1 MGITDVLALLGG
13 LALFLYGMQMM
24 STGLEAAAGNR
35 MKSILEKLTSNRVKG
50 VLVGAAITAVIQ
62 SSSATTVMVVGFV
75 NSGLMTLK
83 QAVWV
88 IMGANIGTTIT
99 GQLIA
104 LDIGAIAPLF
114 AIAGVGA
121 IMFIKSEK
129 VHHISSIFA
138 GLGIL
143 FMGMDMMGAA
153 MSPLKESEAFI
164 SLMTKFDNP
173 LLGILVGALFT
184 AVIQSSSASVG
195 ILQALAS
202 TGMIPLSSAMFVL
215 FGQNIGTCIT
225 AVLASIGMKV
235 NAKRT
240 TVIHLL
246 FNIIG
251 AVLFTVICLVTP
263 YVTWIEAMTPGD
275 PVAQIANA
283 HTVFNIVTTLLL
295 LPFGTH
301 MANIAVRILP
311 DSKKADDEDLR
322 LKYIRPFESSYAI
335 GHSAV
340 AVSQVRDE
348 VNRMRDMVA
357 KNISDSFDSLVQY
370 DEKLRK
376 KVSEREEYIDFLNK
390 GISEYIVSLMASEMN
405 MSDSRKING
414 YYAIIS
420 NLERIG
426 DHAVNLA
433 EYGDDMRKWEID
445 FSDTVKEELNE
456 MKAQCIAALDNLKEV
471 TSENVERI
479 LSQAVIIEQK
489 TDDMRDKYFKKQ
501 MQRLKKGKC
510 KPQSGIVFSEI
521 LTDFERMGDHAL
533 NIAQQ
538 YREME

>member
-1 MGITDVLALLGG
+1 MISEQSVT
-13 LALFLYGMQMM
+13 
-24 STGLEAAAGNR
+24 
-35 MKSILEKLTSNRVKG
+35 KKLD
-50 VLVGAAITAVIQ
+50 Q
-62 SSSATTVMVVGFV
+62 YM
-75 NSGLMTLK
+75 
-83 QAVWV
+83 
-88 IMGANIGTTIT
+88 
-99 GQLIA
+99 
-104 LDIGAIAPLF
+104 
-114 AIAGVGA
+114 
-121 IMFIKSEK
+121 
-129 VHHISSIFA
+129 
-138 GLGIL
+138 
-143 FMGMDMMGAA
+143 
-153 MSPLKESEAFI
+153 
-164 SLMTKFDNP
+164 
-173 LLGILVGALFT
+173 
-184 AVIQSSSASVG
+184 
-195 ILQALAS
+195 
-202 TGMIPLSSAMFVL
+202 
-215 FGQNIGTCIT
+215 
-225 AVLASIGMKV
+225 
-235 NAKRT
+235 
-240 TVIHLL
+240 
-246 FNIIG
+246 
-251 AVLFTVICLVTP
+251 
-263 YVTWIEAMTPGD
+263 
-275 PVAQIANA
+275 
-283 HTVFNIVTTLLL
+283 
-295 LPFGTH
+295 
-301 MANIAVRILP
+301 
-311 DSKKADDEDLR
+311 
-322 LKYIRPFESSYAI
+322 
-335 GHSAV
+335 
-340 AVSQVRDE
+340 
-348 VNRMRDMVA
+348 A